1 MTCRSSVYSCTIIH
15 QSSHADFQLPDP
27 AGKAGGACI
36 SAILQVLYE
45 RGHEVGTMSWVAVLN
60 DMWEQLKKL
69 GYDQIPQLSSSR
81 WIDVHRPM
89 HIVPPRS
96 GKRRAML
103 VGINYVGQ
111 PSGVLKA
118 CHNDVDNLKDY
129 LMNAQGFREEEMLIL
144 KDDGMHMVPTKQN
157 IMDGFVRLTQYS
169 QPGDVVIVS
178 FSGHGGRVVDTSGDE
193 DDGYDESLI
202 PVDFRE
208 NGQIVDDDILELF
221 VKRMKG
227 GVFCTVFMDCCHSGK
242 PPA

>member
-1 MTCRSSVYSCTIIH
+1 
-15 QSSHADFQLPDP
+15 LPDP

-36 SAILQVLYE
+36 SVILQVLYE
-45 RGHEVGTMSWVAVLN
+45 RGHEVGTMSWVDVLN

-103 VGINYVGQ
+103 VGINYIGQ

-118 CHNDVDNLKDY
+118 CHNDVDNMKDY

-144 KDDGMHMVPTKQN
+144 KDDGVCMVPTKQN

-178 FSGHGGRVVDTSGDE
+178 FSGHGGRAVDTSGDE
-193 DDGYDESLI
+193 DDGYDETLI

-208 NGQIVDDDILELF
+208 NGQIVDDDILEVF

-242 PPA
+242 HPT